1 MNSITINGADKALEA
16 GGWCRQQ
23 FGIGGWTIDLYS
35 MLGDNPTY
43 RFDFTRS
50 TDATLFALK
59 WR

>member
-1 MNSITINGADKALEA
+1 MTSITVNGAMQALEA
-16 GGWCRQQ
+16 GAWCRQQ
-23 FGIGGWTIDLYS
+23 FGIGGWVIDINN

-43 RFDFTRS
+43 RFNFTES

>member
-23 FGIGGWTIDLYS
+23 FGIKGWTIDLNS
-35 MLGDNPTY
+35 MLGNNPTY
-43 RFDFTRS
+43 RFDFNS
-50 TDATLFALK
+50 PADATLFALK